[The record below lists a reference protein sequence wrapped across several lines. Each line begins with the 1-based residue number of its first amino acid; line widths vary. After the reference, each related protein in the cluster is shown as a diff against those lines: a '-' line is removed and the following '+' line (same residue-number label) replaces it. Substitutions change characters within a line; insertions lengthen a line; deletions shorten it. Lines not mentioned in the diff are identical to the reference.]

1 MLVKILGTFFVDM
14 KKFQFRFFM
23 SLIFT
28 KIIFLGFVYNTI
40 LCMILTYYLVSNN
53 GDFVKVILN

>member
-1 MLVKILGTFFVDM
+1 MLVKILGTFFVEM
-14 KKFQFRFFM
+14 KKIQFRFFM
-23 SLIFT
+23 FLIF
-28 KIIFLGFVYNTI
+28 IFYIFLGSVCNTI